1 MDYVVESTQIGW
13 AFGVQDAEPGPWG
26 VRWWRRPLIVR
37 NGSRE
42 IVHSTAF
49 DLKQIAER
57 GRGCVVIGDVVYA
70 VRVDDLGTFATE
82 TEAQE
87 AAEAAF
93 SPDNGAKSV
102 SIKSMSYGV

>member
-49 DLKQIAER
+49 DLKQIAEG
-57 GRGCVVIGDVVYA
+57 GRGWLSQRQPKSIARGAMEVLLYTQIALCGLYA
-70 VRVDDLGTFATE
+70 GMA
-82 TEAQE
+82 
-87 AAEAAF
+87 
-93 SPDNGAKSV
+93 
-102 SIKSMSYGV
+102 